1 MYSPGLAPEI
11 YHLSRKFRPLWLSV
25 ALALISLEYHDGE
38 AEYLEVLAGY
48 PNR

>member
-1 MYSPGLAPEI
+1 MYSPELAPEF
-11 YHLSRKFRPLWLSV
+11 YHLSRKFWPLWLYV

-48 PNR
+48 PNQ